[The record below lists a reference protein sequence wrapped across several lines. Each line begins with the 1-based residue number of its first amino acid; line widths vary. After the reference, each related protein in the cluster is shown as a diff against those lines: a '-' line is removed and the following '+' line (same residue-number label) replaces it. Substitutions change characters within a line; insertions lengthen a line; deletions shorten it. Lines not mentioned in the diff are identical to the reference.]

1 MSDKTKMK
9 AILFDMGST
18 LIEFENSTWDI
29 LGRICAE
36 RSYRLLKENNL
47 NLPEFNEFVKLLEV
61 EYLRAYEEV
70 KDSLKEFRFEQVAG
84 DFFKALNLSTSDGL
98 LEPFMEVY
106 YQPIS
111 DQLTSI
117 DDAEDVLKYFKEKG
131 VKIGLVSNTVF
142 PQRFHLKE
150 LERFGLFSYLDTYHF
165 SSEVGVK
172 KPHPDIFLKA
182 LNDLDTDPQHALFV
196 GDRLVEDVGGA
207 QKVGMKGIL
216 RFLERRDHRAPVI
229 PDAKIDQ
236 LKELPQ
242 TVSSLFDI

>member
-1 MSDKTKMK
+1 LSLPDFK
-9 AILFDMGST
+9 
-18 LIEFENSTWDI
+18 EFI
-29 LGRICAE
+29 
-36 RSYRLLKENNL
+36 
-47 NLPEFNEFVKLLEV
+47 KLLDV
-61 EYLRAYEEV
+61 EYMKAYEEV
-70 KDSLKEFRFEQVAG
+70 KDSLMEFKFEQVAG
-84 DFFKALNLSTSDGL
+84 DFFKALNISISDGL
-98 LEPFMEVY
+98 YEPFMERY

-117 DDAEDVLKYFKEKG
+117 DDAEEVLKYFKEKN

-150 LERFGLFSYLDTYHF
+150 LERFGLYTYLDIYHF

-172 KPHPDIFLKA
+172 KPHPDIFSKT
-182 LNDLDTDPQHALFV
+182 LNDLDTDPQHAVFV

-207 QKVGMKGIL
+207 QKAGMKGIL
-216 RFLERRDHRAPVI
+216 KYLERRDHSAPI
-229 PDAKIDQ
+229 TPDGKIDQ

>member
-1 MSDKTKMK
+1 MRDKTKLK

-36 RSYRLLKENNL
+36 RGYRLLKENDL
-47 NLPEFNEFVKLLEV
+47 SLPDFNEFVKLLEV
-61 EYLRAYEEV
+61 EYLRAYEGV
-70 KDSLKEFRFEQVAG
+70 KDSLKEFKFEQVAG
-84 DFFKALNLSTSDGL
+84 GFFKVLDLSISDGL
-98 LEPFMEVY
+98 YEPFMQVY

-117 DDAEDVLKYFKEKG
+117 DDAEEVLKYFKKKG
-131 VKIGLVSNTVF
+131 AKIGLVSNTVF

-150 LERFGLFSYLDTYHF
+150 LERFGLFSYLDTYNF

-172 KPHPDIFLKA
+172 KPHPDIFLKT
-182 LNDLDTDPQHALFV
+182 LNDLHAEPKHAVFV

-216 RFLERRDHRAPVI
+216 QYLKRRDLSAPI
-229 PDAKIDQ
+229 TPDAKIDQ
-236 LKELPQ
+236 LKELPE
-242 TVSSLFDI
+242 TISSLFHV